1 MAELLAANHAGRCGN
16 EIVIRD
22 VLDNIRAVPLQ
33 QLSDIVRGRVG
44 LGSIER
50 MVIHPE
56 GGSKTGDSIMAYLDL
71 SPMLQAMRLRPSE
84 FEMQGVCLH
93 HIPSHHL
100 LNFDTSGLAR
110 VHARCDCAML
120 EVSRD
125 QSDEIRVAMSA
136 WKVVYW
142 EPHLAQIE
150 AEKRVAKINREFAS
164 HFRPPSPWQRFLALF
179 RRRPRFELRFEP
191 QAAAGSEPAS
201 ATAAH
206 GAPTERPK
214 VLSS

>member
-1 MAELLAANHAGRCGN
+1 
-16 EIVIRD
+16 
-22 VLDNIRAVPLQ
+22 
-33 QLSDIVRGRVG
+33 
-44 LGSIER
+44 
-50 MVIHPE
+50 
-56 GGSKTGDSIMAYLDL
+56 MAYLDL

-136 WKVVYW
+136 WRVVYW